1 MHSEKPENIRP
12 SRRVGIVTVGTLLY
26 SLGFQE
32 MTRDGSKNRKREAYQ
47 ESLVHVWHTWSADRS
62 QPIKLAI
69 AAYFLCSASF
79 LRQIRLNR
87 RSRSISTFEVYSGC
101 FRNNGYRDSRAYER
115 LGSTAS
121 EPVHYWN
128 RTTNGNEDRENQY
141 SQPWIRH
148 FSYSH
153 LKLFLFVLNSFF
165 LYSKVQ
171 HRKTCN

>member
-1 MHSEKPENIRP
+1 MALEIFIHRTLNKVLSSHYSELLSPCGCIARNPRIRP

-115 LGSTAS
+115 LGSTERA
-121 EPVHYWN
+121 
-128 RTTNGNEDRENQY
+128 RTL
-141 SQPWIRH
+141 
-148 FSYSH
+148 
-153 LKLFLFVLNSFF
+153 LKSD
-165 LYSKVQ
+165 YKW
-171 HRKTCN
+171 